1 MTDMVLLGDEAVAL
15 GAVHAGL
22 TASYAYPGT
31 PSTEITEYL
40 LRYVAKHGKP
50 KAAWCTNEKTAYEE
64 ALGVSLVGRRAL
76 VSMKHVGL
84 NVASDPFMNSA
95 LLAINGGL
103 VVVVADDPGMHSS
116 QNEQDSRYYADF
128 ARVIC
133 LEPAN
138 QQEAYEMTREAF
150 DLSERHH
157 IPVLVRLVTRLAH
170 SRAIVRV
177 DEPREENALHK
188 AADWTGWTLLP
199 GNARRQWHSLL
210 ERQKDFQ
217 AYAEG
222 SPHNTLALTG
232 RHDLGIITT
241 GLARNYYAENL
252 EDVGDAPSHLHIG
265 AYPMPV
271 HKIGELVSHVEK
283 VLVLEEGYPLVER
296 LLRGIIPPGI
306 AIAGRESG
314 EVPEDGEL
322 TPDLVRRALSLP
334 VRAGVELPGV
344 TLPNRPPQLCDG
356 CPHADTLKALQAAL
370 KTCNVSLVTSDIG
383 CYTLGALPPYSAVE
397 SCVCMGASVGMAK
410 GAAEAGFRPAVGV
423 IGDSTFLHSG
433 LTPLIDAIVANTD
446 MTLVIVDNLAIAM
459 TGGQPTM
466 LPSSSLKP
474 LVLGLGVN
482 PDHFHVIKAHHQQ
495 AAANVAIIR
504 KELEY
509 RGLSVI
515 IAVRECIETAKTKKK
530 LAASAQEATP

>member
-1 MTDMVLLGDEAVAL
+1 MTDLVLLGDEAVAL

-40 LRYVAKHGKP
+40 LKYAAANGRP

-64 ALGVSLVGRRAL
+64 AIGVSLVGRRAL

-133 LEPAN
+133 LEPAT

-150 DLSERHH
+150 EVSEQFH

-170 SRAIVRV
+170 SRAIVHV
-177 DEPREENALHK
+177 AEPREENPLRK
-188 AADWTGWTLLP
+188 AADWKGWTLLP
-199 GNARRQWHSLL
+199 GNARRQWHLLL

-217 AYAEG
+217 AYTERSG
-222 SPHNTLALTG
+222 HNPLVLTS
-232 RHDLGIITT
+232 RRDLGIITT
-241 GLARNYYAENL
+241 GLARNYYLENVDEL
-252 EDVGDAPSHLHIG
+252 PGEPSHLHIG
-265 AYPMPV
+265 AYPIPV
-271 HKIGELVSHVEK
+271 GKIRELVSHVEK
-283 VLVLEEGYPLVER
+283 VLILEEGYPLVER
-296 LLRGIIPPGI
+296 FVRGAIPPGV
-306 AIAGRESG
+306 AIAGKESG
-314 EVPEDGEL
+314 EIPAEGEL
-322 TPDLVRRALSLP
+322 TPDIARRALGLA
-334 VRAGVELPGV
+334 VRKSVELPGYA
-344 TLPNRPPQLCDG
+344 LPNRPPQLCDG
-356 CPHADTLKALQAAL
+356 CPHADSLEALQLAL
-370 KTCNVSLVTSDIG
+370 KSFDTSLVTSDIG

-433 LTPLIDAIVANTD
+433 VTPLIDAIAADTD
-446 MTLVIVDNLAIAM
+446 MTLVIVDNQAVAM

-482 PDHFHVIKAHHQQ
+482 PDHFHLIRAHHMQT
-495 AAANVAIIR
+495 AANVEIIR

-515 IAVRECIETAKTKKK
+515 IAVRECIETARTRKK
-530 LAASAQEATP
+530 AAAAAAEASA